1 MLGMCLFL
9 RVLFNK
15 LSVELR
21 RENGQKIV
29 NNLEMRGLIL
39 GKIPAL
45 TWNDWE
51 KPRTLNAS
59 NKLYYLRHI
68 SIVYAKRYCKWK
80 SECAEGV

>member
-1 MLGMCLFL
+1 MQHYLIPSQSMLGMCLFL

-45 TWNDWE
+45 TWND
-51 KPRTLNAS
+51 
-59 NKLYYLRHI
+59 
-68 SIVYAKRYCKWK
+68 
-80 SECAEGV
+80 